1 MLQNISKNTQSW
13 HAFSKMISDALRRV
27 FRCDRRRRA
36 VRLVGRGRFL
46 SWIKRESSSFG
57 GEPSRRQRHRRLTD
71 VLIQKTVK
79 TMEVLS
85 SLLHANPHV
94 SIRDSLNRGEDIPLR
109 PTGFKHLLC
118 LHSAPLFAP
127 NWEEAILLCFLLRN
141 DASRSSLCRYLPP
154 IVQIKDKW
162 FDHFSL
168 CSGCLRVT
176 PRNWYDSAVC
186 CGSSAGL
193 RDGIK
198 RYSDRYCCC
207 NVIQD

>member
-1 MLQNISKNTQSW
+1 MLFLKT
-13 HAFSKMISDALRRV
+13 ISDALRRV

-36 VRLVGRGRFL
+36 VRLAGRGKL
-46 SWIKRESSSFG
+46 SVVNQKRKFKFW
-57 GEPSRRQRHRRLTD
+57 RRAKPPAKTPPFDRRLD
-71 VLIQKTVK
+71 SENSE

-85 SLLHANPHV
+85 PLLHANPHV

-141 DASRSSLCRYLPP
+141 DASRGSLCRYLPP

-186 CGSSAGL
+186 CGSSVGL
-193 RDGIK
+193 RDVIK

-207 NVIQD
+207 DAIQD